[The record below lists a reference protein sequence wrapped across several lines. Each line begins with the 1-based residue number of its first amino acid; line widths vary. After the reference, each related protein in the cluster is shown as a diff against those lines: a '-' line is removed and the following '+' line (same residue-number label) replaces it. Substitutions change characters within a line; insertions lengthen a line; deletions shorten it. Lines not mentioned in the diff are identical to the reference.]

1 MPGTNSNPPQG
12 QLSSVLAHNKVKCT
26 ARNCCQLS
34 QQPSA
39 ISHDNHILRYYYC
52 RGPPSPTKLESKS
65 QPTFSRGNCLPL
77 PMQSSASGAS
87 EVTGNF
93 HVSWPAGGSG
103 AGWLDGWMAWSSGV
117 CQRPPHQ
124 PKPSKGR
131 QLSVGWRPKRISRLA
146 TRRILAGGVKEPKE
160 TFLANAFI
168 ALSRLNVSPLRNGS
182 LLAWGGWHVSTG
194 PLPAEELY

>member
-1 MPGTNSNPPQG
+1 MHCKKLLPT
-12 QLSSVLAHNKVKCT
+12 LAATQCNQSRQSH
-26 ARNCCQLS
+26 
-34 QQPSA
+34 SA
-39 ISHDNHILRYYYC
+39 ILLLP
-52 RGPPSPTKLESKS
+52 GPPVPHKTRIKVAANFQSRKLFAASHAKQRLGGVGS
-65 QPTFSRGNCLPL
+65 DGKLSCFMASRREW
-77 PMQSSASGAS
+77 S
-87 EVTGNF
+87 
-93 HVSWPAGGSG
+93 
-103 AGWLDGWMAWSSGV
+103 WMAWSSGV